1 MRTNHYKSSVTKR
14 HRMFQNRLFLCL
26 KIGAGSVGLVLI
38 SFVLVFGHDFLTQW
52 NFFGAQ
58 QVTVRGIHRISKKD
72 VLNQAQINKGI
83 NVLSVNLSM
92 LRKRL
97 LAHTWIAEAHV
108 RRELPNMISIRIEE
122 HEPLAII
129 DLGRKL
135 LINHKGEIFKEKS
148 SSDPLHLPIISG
160 LEYTD
165 LNVSGKPPSKSFKAV
180 MDILRLGQTA
190 KSILPN
196 KQIKWVHVDPDMGIT
211 LFTFN
216 RIKEIKLGFGNY
228 PQKYKSLKQVIDYL
242 KRHQRFSGFV
252 SMDLNDT
259 NRIVAQPI
267 KIKAAAP
274 A

>member
-1 MRTNHYKSSVTKR
+1 MRKNHYRSSATKR
-14 HRMFQNRLFLCL
+14 RRMIQNRLLLCL
-26 KIGAGSVGLVLI
+26 KITAGSVGLVLM
-38 SFVLVFGHDFLTQW
+38 SFVLVFGHDFLTQC

-58 QVTVRGIHRISKKD
+58 QVTVQGIRRISKKD
-72 VLNQAQINKGI
+72 VLNRAQIAKGI

-108 RRELPNMISIRIEE
+108 RRELPDIISIRIEE

-148 SSDPLHLPIISG
+148 PSDPLHLPIITG

-165 LNVSGKPPSKSFKAV
+165 LNVSGKPPSRSFKAV
-180 MDILRLGQTA
+180 MDILRLGHPA
-190 KSILPN
+190 KSVLSN
-196 KQIKWVHVDPDMGIT
+196 KQIKGIHVDPDIGIT
-211 LFTFN
+211 LSTFN

-228 PQKYKSLKQVIDYL
+228 SQKYKSLKHVIDYL
-242 KRHQRFSGFV
+242 KRQQRFSGFV

-267 KIKAAAP
+267 KSKAAAP

>member
-1 MRTNHYKSSVTKR
+1 MV
-14 HRMFQNRLFLCL
+14 QDRLLLCL
-26 KIGAGSVGLVLI
+26 KIAAGSVGLVLI
-38 SFVLVFGHDFLTQW
+38 SFVLVFGHDFLTQCS
-52 NFFGAQ
+52 FFGAQ
-58 QVTVRGIHRISKKD
+58 QVVVRGIQRISKKD
-72 VLNQAQINKGI
+72 VLNQTQINNGI
-83 NVLSVNLSM
+83 NVLSLNLSM

-108 RRELPNMISIRIEE
+108 RRELPNVISIRIEE
-122 HEPLAII
+122 HNPLAII

-148 SSDPLHLPIISG
+148 SSDPRHLPIITG

-190 KSILPN
+190 KGILPN
-196 KQIKWVHVDPDMGIT
+196 KQIKRIHVDPDMGIT
-211 LFTFN
+211 LSTFYQ
-216 RIKEIKLGFGNY
+216 IKEIKLGFGSY
-228 PQKYKSLKQVIDYL
+228 PQKYRSLKHVIDYL
-242 KRHQRFSGFV
+242 KRHQRFLGFV

-259 NRIVAQPI
+259 NRIVAQPL